1 MLNKIKGMFKSE
13 ELEQELEE
21 LRIKCDF
28 LKRNEIKRASAYDI
42 LLKEN
47 VEVSKKK
54 LDLEMTLNK
63 ERERIENLK
72 NEYVEKIVFEMD
84 STKKFKI
91 EKENLEKE
99 SLEKSREILKLKEE
113 FQKIENAY
121 SEEYAKRLKA
131 KLKIYEDTCY
141 TKIKELENKFENDLL
156 STKNEYSLYF
166 EKEKNKWIS
175 ELQASE
181 EKVKIEE
188 SNNLKKSE
196 ELEELKLKLSLESSK
211 FESDFLAE
219 NKKWISE
226 LEKSNS
232 SSKSIVDSLK
242 KELKASE
249 KKARI
254 EEFNNLNNLKKYKE
268 LEELNLKLS
277 LEISKFES
285 ELLAV
290 KTKLNLEL
298 KKSDNSS
305 KSLVNSLKRELKISE
320 EKVRIEKSNNLK
332 KSKELEELELK
343 LILEKFK
350 FERDLLA
357 EKSKMSLELEK
368 SMDSSKSIVESLE
381 KDLEVSEYEE
391 KPEVPTPKLEKEILN
406 DEKIEEY
413 NFKGN
418 WANKEKFFKNKNG
431 LVDLMKSFNEN
442 DFKEMYSEGKKRG
455 LLKIVKDRDFS
466 NVLTRLKLKLPLTI
480 MSLEKLEV
488 FYENLMKDIYID
500 KDFESNSNVLEEKVE
515 NNLKEEKEVN
525 EFNIEYYLKDQ
536 NETFEDIFNEGLK
549 SGFVN
554 MEDLKKINF
563 EYEDDVYDIYEAI
576 EIMEDR
582 GVRINY

>member
-13 ELEQELEE
+13 ELE
-21 LRIKCDF
+21 
-28 LKRNEIKRASAYDI
+28 
-42 LLKEN
+42 
-47 VEVSKKK
+47 
-54 LDLEMTLNK
+54 
-63 ERERIENLK
+63 
-72 NEYVEKIVFEMD
+72 
-84 STKKFKI
+84 
-91 EKENLEKE
+91 
-99 SLEKSREILKLKEE
+99 
-113 FQKIENAY
+113 
-121 SEEYAKRLKA
+121 
-131 KLKIYEDTCY
+131 
-141 TKIKELENKFENDLL
+141 
-156 STKNEYSLYF
+156 
-166 EKEKNKWIS
+166 
-175 ELQASE
+175 
-181 EKVKIEE
+181 E
-188 SNNLKKSE
+188 SNNLKKSK
-196 ELEELKLKLSLESSK
+196 ELEELKLRLASENSKL
-211 FESDFLAE
+211 ESDFLAE

-232 SSKSIVDSLK
+232 SLKAIVDSLK

-249 KKARI
+249 KKVRI

-277 LEISKFES
+277 SEISKFES

-305 KSLVNSLKRELKISE
+305 KLLVNSLKRELKISE

-350 FERDLLA
+350 FERELLA

-391 KPEVPTPKLEKEILN
+391 KPEVPTSKLEEEILN

-418 WANKEKFFKNKNG
+418 WADKDKFLENKND
-431 LVDLMKSFNEN
+431 LVNLMKSFNEN

-455 LLKIVKDRDFS
+455 LLKIIKDRDFL
-466 NVLTRLKLKLPLTI
+466 NVLTRLKLKLPLTSI
-480 MSLEKLEV
+480 SLEKLEV
-488 FYENLMKDIYID
+488 FYEKLMKDIYPN
-500 KDFESNSNVLEEKVE
+500 KYFE
-515 NNLKEEKEVN
+515 NNLKEEREVN
-525 EFNIEYYLKDQ
+525 EFNIKYYVKDQ

-554 MEDLKKINF
+554 MEDLKKVNF
-563 EYEDDVYDIYEAI
+563 EAEDDVYDIYEAI
-576 EIMEDR
+576 EIIENR
-582 GVRINY
+582 GIRINY